1 MISKQ
6 RECHRRTDHRLPMQ
20 HVCDE
25 SFADYSDYSEV
36 AKAALTK
43 FQSGISGINFAFDR
57 ILGQERFTQLNILT

>member
-1 MISKQ
+1 
-6 RECHRRTDHRLPMQ
+6 MQ

-25 SFADYSDYSEV
+25 SFADYSEV

-57 ILGQERFTQLNILT
+57 ILAQEIHTAEQLNILT